1 MLILAAA
8 TATCGRASGRFSYC
22 TRYLAALVISGYDGE
37 QVRSIARELGKTAP
51 PARDIK
57 VWGPTPAFYAL
68 LRGQTR
74 ERLLVQAARG
84 VDVQAYLKVWL
95 ALVKAPA
102 AIRVTV
108 DVDPVS
114 FF

>member
-1 MLILAAA
+1 VAKKLSCAAP
-8 TATCGRASGRFSYC
+8 
-22 TRYLAALVISGYDGE
+22 V
-37 QVRSIARELGKTAP
+37 ARGV
-51 PARDIK
+51 K

-74 ERLLVQAARG
+74 ERLLVQASKA
-84 VDVQAYLKVWL
+84 VDVQAYLNAWL
-95 ALVKAPA
+95 DAIKIPA
-102 AIRVTV
+102 SVRVAV

>member
-1 MLILAAA
+1 M
-8 TATCGRASGRFSYC
+8 
-22 TRYLAALVISGYDGE
+22 
-37 QVRSIARELGKTAP
+37 
-51 PARDIK
+51 
-57 VWGPTPAFYAL
+57 WGPTPAFYAL

-84 VDVQAYLKVWL
+84 VDVQAYLQAPGWR
-95 ALVKAPA
+95 AVKIPA
-102 AIRVTV
+102 AVRVAV

>member
-1 MLILAAA
+1 
-8 TATCGRASGRFSYC
+8 
-22 TRYLAALVISGYDGE
+22 V
-37 QVRSIARELGKTAP
+37 
-51 PARDIK
+51 K

-74 ERLLVQAARG
+74 ERLLVQAARA
-84 VDVQAYLKVWL
+84 VDVQAYLKAWL
-95 ALVKAPA
+95 ALVKVPA
-102 AIRVTV
+102 SVRVAV

>member
-1 MLILAAA
+1 M
-8 TATCGRASGRFSYC
+8 
-22 TRYLAALVISGYDGE
+22 
-37 QVRSIARELGKTAP
+37 
-51 PARDIK
+51 K

-74 ERLLVQAARG
+74 ERLLVQTVRG
-84 VDVQAYLKVWL
+84 VDVQAYLKAWL

-102 AIRVTV
+102 SVRVTV